1 MLYRIDFEHFLV
13 HAIDHFTRV
22 ELNSFHYV
30 ILSAGIVN
38 TGKAINV
45 VKINTLFPDYEIYN
59 DYLQYKN
66 LERFKE
72 NYFNQLEDY
81 KEDVIYRSIISP
93 LIKHKSLL
101 LICRRME
108 NFIIDVLSEYLLKE
122 FKVDTIDLNH
132 LFINGVINNFNFSL
146 EEFKESCVNF
156 KIDAAKKLVEL
167 KEKSPSGRAELFAKM
182 DEKDKRNLIKKIGY
196 NPKNL
201 NLEQINS
208 IIKNEWIPD

>member
-30 ILSAGIVN
+30 IISAGIVN
-38 TGKAINV
+38 TGKARNV

-66 LERFKE
+66 LERFKK
-72 NYFNQLEDY
+72 NYFNKLDDY
-81 KEDVIYRSIISP
+81 KEDVIYRSIINP
-93 LIKHKSLL
+93 LSKHESLL

-122 FKVDTIDLNH
+122 FKIDTIDLNH

-146 EEFKESCVNF
+146 EEFKENYINF
-156 KIDAAKKLVEL
+156 KINAVKKLVEL

-182 DEKDKRNLIKKIGY
+182 DEKDKRSLIKKIGY

-201 NLEQINS
+201 NLEQIDS